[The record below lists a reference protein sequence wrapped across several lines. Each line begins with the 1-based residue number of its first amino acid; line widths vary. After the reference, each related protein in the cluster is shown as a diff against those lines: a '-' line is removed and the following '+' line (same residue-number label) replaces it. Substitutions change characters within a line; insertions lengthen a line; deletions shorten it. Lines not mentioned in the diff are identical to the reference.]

1 MDPWRMRVADVLITD
16 GPGDFRIYQ
25 QDESHT
31 ADIDVAGTWEKEPGG
46 GDFQVLI
53 RVLSETDSSP
63 VPPTMDWTP
72 VDHLGDGTWRHTLR
86 GVPAGGLYEIRT
98 HLSWTGADGVAA
110 GRLGDSRQHLG
121 VGDLWLLAGQS
132 NASGTGR
139 GVADDP
145 PELGIHI
152 LRNDERWDVAAHPLN
167 AARRT
172 DHPNRDGGPGVSPWL
187 SAAKVMRR
195 RLGYP
200 IGLVQAAK
208 GGSCLREWHVGE
220 DALAPLWHN
229 MIFCVRLAGGRVRGM
244 FWYQGCSDGGN
255 FMAADPRT
263 YLARWAAF
271 VERLRQEVGAI
282 PIITAQINRWT
293 DIDHPPE
300 VRESF
305 SIIRDQQRRAA
316 TLPGV
321 CVVPTLDLPLSDG
334 IHNSS
339 TGNVTLGQRMGRAAL
354 GFVYGSPLPW
364 AAPTVRRARLA
375 AKDRI
380 VVLKFDDV
388 TSHLM
393 FLGFGTG
400 EFLVA
405 DGAGPVAIKA
415 AVAEADEV
423 RLTLARAIKGEAVV
437 HGGYDVDPVWTLRD
451 CETNLPA
458 VAFMDVPIERD

>member
-1 MDPWRMRVADVLITD
+1 MDPWRTRVADVLITE

-25 QDESHT
+25 QDESGV
-31 ADIDVAGTWEKEPGG
+31 ADIEVAGTWEKVPGG
-46 GDFQVLI
+46 SDFKVMI
-53 RVLSETDSSP
+53 RVVSETDNSP
-63 VPPTMDWTP
+63 VPPTIKLAT
-72 VDHLGDGTWRHTLR
+72 VDHLGDGTWRHMLR

-98 HLSWTGADGVAA
+98 HLSWTGDDGMAA
-110 GRLGDSRQHLG
+110 GRAGDSRQHIG
-121 VGDLWLLAGQS
+121 VGDLWLMAGQS
-132 NASGTGR
+132 NASGSGR

-145 PELGIHI
+145 PELGIHV

-172 DHPNRDGGPGVSPWL
+172 DHPNRDAGLGVSPWL
-187 SAAKVMRR
+187 SAAKIMRR

-200 IGLVQAAK
+200 IGLVQTAK
-208 GGSCLREWHVGE
+208 GGSGLREWHVGE
-220 DALAPLWHN
+220 DPHASLWHN
-229 MIFCVRLAGGRVRGM
+229 MIFCTHLAGGRVRGM
-244 FWYQGCSDGGN
+244 FWHQGCSDGGN
-255 FMAADPRT
+255 FMLADPRI
-263 YLARWAAF
+263 YKDRWAAF
-271 VERLRQEVGAI
+271 IGLLRKEVGDI

-300 VRESF
+300 LRQSF
-305 SIIRDQQRRAA
+305 SIIRDQQRLAA
-316 TLPGV
+316 ELPGV

-334 IHNSS
+334 IHNSA

-375 AKDRI
+375 EKDRI
-380 VVLKFDDV
+380 VVLEFDDV

-393 FLGFGTG
+393 FLGFGTS
-400 EFLVA
+400 EFIVA
-405 DGAGPVAIKA
+405 DNTGPVEIKA

-423 RLTLARAIKGEAVV
+423 RLTLARAIEGKAVI

-458 VAFMDVPIERD
+458 LAFMDVPVEK